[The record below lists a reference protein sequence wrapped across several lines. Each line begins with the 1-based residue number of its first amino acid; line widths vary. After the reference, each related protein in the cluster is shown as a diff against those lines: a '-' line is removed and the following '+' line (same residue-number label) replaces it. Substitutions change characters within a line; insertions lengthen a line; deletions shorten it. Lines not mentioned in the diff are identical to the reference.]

1 MMVLSIVAF
10 VVILG
15 ALFYHRV
22 SLLVSSLILLA
33 FTAVMG
39 AIHLWTLWL
48 LVPLAIVLLPFNL
61 PSLRRSL
68 FSAPAPRTF
77 RKVMPSMSR
86 TEKEAI
92 EAGTTWW

>member
-15 ALFYHRV
+15 VLFYHKV
-22 SLLVSSLILLA
+22 NLALSSLILLV

-48 LVPLAIVLLPFNL
+48 LLPLAIILLPFNI
-61 PSLRRSL
+61 PALRRSL
-68 FSAPAPRTF
+68 FSAPALRTF
-77 RKVMPSMSR
+77 RKVMPAMSR

-92 EAGTTWW
+92 EAGTT